1 MSPPNSVPDL
11 IIQRSELGG
20 ESIQPRETLSIYA
33 NVPRRGAPGK
43 PGETPFSGAR
53 PARHP
58 SPLGGAAGERRRA
71 PLRPPPA
78 SLTVAALVLAQP
90 VLAAQ
95 EVEGRVEVP
104 VDLVHAVADGL
115 ERHPPVGALRRLR
128 AARRPRAQPGAAQ
141 QRQQRQ
147 RGAGHAERRPAE
159 PRRLPAPAAPRPP
172 RRRHRPAG
180 SAPARPSQGA
190 EPAAARRWEDG
201 RAFPR
206 PQVPGEASHN
216 AAARLPRSRS
226 GRFNGRGAAGRSGSR
241 CPVFRE
247 RLLQTRPQTN
257 RGAAAAGVCARG
269 CWQITQKPRTF
280 CFGIP
285 WFDECVRSCERG
297 IAKRSRDSNSS
308 TGRAERYIVNI
319 LFVLL
324 IVWFWFYF

>member
-1 MSPPNSVPDL
+1 MTLHLIPVSETEATVRTNGEEKTYLKSAYFSRERKCHDVPAALVETVRVSPPNSVPDL

-53 PARHP
+53 SARHP

-95 EVEGRVEVP
+95 EVEGRVEVA

-159 PRRLPAPAAPRPP
+159 PRRLPAPAAPRPLR

-180 SAPARPSQGA
+180 SAPARSSQGA
-190 EPAAARRWEDG
+190 EPAAARSGEVG

-206 PQVPGEASHN
+206 PQVPGRRRTTRPLASPVPGAAVSTAEA
-216 AAARLPRSRS
+216 PP
-226 GRFNGRGAAGRSGSR
+226 GAAGAPCSGSAFCKR
-241 CPVFRE
+241 AHRQSGE
-247 RLLQTRPQTN
+247 QLLP
-257 RGAAAAGVCARG
+257 G
-269 CWQITQKPRTF
+269 
-280 CFGIP
+280 
-285 WFDECVRSCERG
+285 CVRG
-297 IAKRSRDSNSS
+297 GA
-308 TGRAERYIVNI
+308 GR
-319 LFVLL
+319 
-324 IVWFWFYF
+324 